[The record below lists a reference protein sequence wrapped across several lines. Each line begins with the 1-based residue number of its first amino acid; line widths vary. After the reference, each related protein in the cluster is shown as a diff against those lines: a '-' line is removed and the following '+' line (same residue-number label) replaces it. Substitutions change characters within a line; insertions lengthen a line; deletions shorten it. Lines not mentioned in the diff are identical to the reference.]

1 MRRNLETVKKE
12 EGCGVWSARN
22 LDRVSGNE
30 PRILLQPGRA
40 EGGRGGERRGGSKPF
55 SLAKRRRGDEA
66 KRGGGGQVLSVY
78 GELISGVRN
87 QSLPEAVTIASRFPS
102 SFLTLGRSIAPPP
115 PPLLSSRD
123 RKPPRFRAIR
133 ASERKKQR
141 LRFSNRLNHRVRE
154 REREIGR
161 LCLSLSPRLAVIL
174 AIN

>member
-1 MRRNLETVKKE
+1 MDPLNELSPSSQAIRPLPGRDRPRFARKIQLERSKKRIFKFSFVRDPSFETKLKLQVERCRDRIATQSRAVKKE

-87 QSLPEAVTIASRFPS
+87 QSLPEAVTIATIVFR
-102 SFLTLGRSIAPPP
+102 PP
-115 PPLLSSRD
+115 
-123 RKPPRFRAIR
+123 F
-133 ASERKKQR
+133 
-141 LRFSNRLNHRVRE
+141 
-154 REREIGR
+154 
-161 LCLSLSPRLAVIL
+161 
-174 AIN
+174 

>member
-1 MRRNLETVKKE
+1 MKKE

-30 PRILLQPGRA
+30 PRILLQPDRA

-115 PPLLSSRD
+115 SSPLLSRSETAAFPRD
-123 RKPPRFRAIR
+123 PG
-133 ASERKKQR
+133 ERKEKAASPLLEPIKSSR
-141 LRFSNRLNHRVRE
+141 SRE

>member
-115 PPLLSSRD
+115 SSPLLSRSETAAFPRD
-123 RKPPRFRAIR
+123 PG
-133 ASERKKQR
+133 ERKEKAASPLLEPIKSSR
-141 LRFSNRLNHRVRE
+141 SRE
-154 REREIGR
+154 RERDR
-161 LCLSLSPRLAVIL
+161 TSLSLSLASPRRHPRH
-174 AIN
+174 

>member
-115 PPLLSSRD
+115 PSSPLLSRSETAAFPRD
-123 RKPPRFRAIR
+123 PG
-133 ASERKKQR
+133 ERKEKAASPLLEPIKSSR
-141 LRFSNRLNHRVRE
+141 SRE
-154 REREIGR
+154 RERDR
-161 LCLSLSPRLAVIL
+161 TSLSLSLASPRRHPRH
-174 AIN
+174 